1 MAIKDGTILTERDR
15 GEQGTLSDDNGGE
28 IYNFKNSVLA
38 KVLVGE
44 KVKFELVAVTTGGNI
59 AILKPSH

>member
-1 MAIKDGTILTERDR
+1 MGIKDGTILTEKDK
-15 GEQGTLSDDNGGE
+15 GQHGTLSDDIGGE

-44 KVKFELVAVTTGGNI
+44 KVKFELVAVKTGGNI